1 MQKNEIDNEL
11 KQSLDIADSNIY
23 YSDFLDEI
31 INNDFKD
38 NLQNNFIKFKNNKIM
53 INKIISLKLKKNK
66 TNIVLYV
73 NNKVNSGSILDIPEL
88 ISFNILNK
96 NYELKNIKLKKI
108 ENKSLNNDDIYI
120 MYYTCKNIKE
130 IEIE

>member
-1 MQKNEIDNEL
+1 MQKNDNDIL
-11 KQSLDIADSNIY
+11 QQSINIADSNIY
-23 YSDFLDEI
+23 YSDFLNEI

-38 NLQNNFIKFKNNKIM
+38 NSQNNFIKYKNNKIM
-53 INKIISLKLKKNK
+53 INKIISLKFKKNK
-66 TNIVLYV
+66 TNIVLCI

-96 NYELKNIKLKKI
+96 NYELKNIKLNKI

-130 IEIE
+130 MQNE